1 MKAYKTLL
9 RIWIAGVSMFSFVAG
24 WVFFAHSNKP
34 APLQQTPPAQVQ
46 MTTKQPTWQAPLR
59 SQPGWQMPSIQ
70 LQPSFSRPRL
80 RTGGS

>member
-9 RIWIAGVSMFSFVAG
+9 RIWIAAVSVFSFVAG

-34 APLQQTPPAQVQ
+34 VSLLQIPSAQVQ
-46 MTTKQPTWQAPLR
+46 TITNQPAWQTPNLT
-59 SQPGWQMPSIQ
+59 QPSWQIPSVQ
-70 LQPSFSRPRL
+70 GQPSFGRPRL